1 MKVRRLNQMTTD
13 EVAALK
19 RRSGLDIEGLLSS
32 VKPVV
37 EDVKSRGDAALL
49 EYTARFDGVRLSSAE
64 LQVSLEEIKR
74 AYDQVNPETMN
85 AFRQSARNVRRFQ
98 EQSISNLAQPGSPD
112 PGQKRGFDNPLGAIL
127 DPLNMPEGQRP
138 EPCPEPR
145 RRAVEG
151 MWLTEIVEGVLVG
164 QRTTP
169 IESVGLYVPG
179 GKGDFPSVMLMLGIC
194 AQVAG
199 VRKVVACTPPTA
211 EGCVNSGTLVAADL
225 AGVTEI
231 YKVGGAQAVAAMAF
245 GTETVPQVDK
255 ILGPGGPYVAAAKQ
269 LVAGVVDVGTVA
281 GPSEAIVLA
290 DSEADP
296 WNVALDLLVQ
306 GEHGEDAAS
315 LLVTHSQELIEGVQE
330 TLPTLLAELPDER
343 RQICESVLSKYG
355 GAILTESL
363 AQSIEFVNDYAP
375 EHLQLAVHNPLVVLS
390 RIRNAGTILL
400 GQRTTFTFGDFS
412 LGPTNVI
419 PTGGFAKVQ
428 SPVSVHDFLKHNS
441 VCYVLDRPGFDALAE
456 GSAAFAE
463 YEGFLAHAMAVRR
476 RDEATS

>member
-1 MKVRRLNQMTTD
+1 MKVRRLNQMTAN
-13 EVAALK
+13 EIAALK

-32 VKPVV
+32 VKPIV
-37 EDVKSRGDAALL
+37 EGVRARGDTALL
-49 EYTARFDGVRLSSAE
+49 EYTARFDGVRLSAAE
-64 LQVSLEEIKR
+64 LKVSEEEIKQ
-74 AYDQVNPETMN
+74 AYEQVSPETLD

-98 EQSISNLAQPGSPD
+98 ERS
-112 PGQKRGFDNPLGAIL
+112 
-127 DPLNMPEGQRP
+127 MPK
-138 EPCPEPR
+138 
-145 RRAVEG
+145 G
-151 MWLTEIVEGVLVG
+151 MWLTEIVEGALVG
-164 QRTTP
+164 QRVTS

-199 VRKVVACTPPTA
+199 VRKIVTCTPPSPPSVLPHFGGEVPTP
-211 EGCVNSGTLVAADL
+211 EGGVNSGTLVAADL

-231 YKVGGAQAVAAMAF
+231 YKVGGAQAIAALAF
-245 GTETVPQVDK
+245 GTETVPKVDK
-255 ILGPGGPYVAAAKQ
+255 IVGPGGPYVVAAKQ

-281 GPSEAIVLA
+281 GPSEAVILA
-290 DSEADP
+290 DREADP

-306 GEHGEDAAS
+306 GEHSKDAAS

-330 TLPTLLAELPDER
+330 ALPELLAELPDER
-343 RQICESVLSKYG
+343 RQICETVLSKYG

-375 EHLQLAVHNPLVVLS
+375 EHLQLAVQNPLAVLS

-400 GQRTTFTFGDFS
+400 GQRTTFTFADFS

-419 PTGGFAKVQ
+419 PTGGFARVQ

-441 VCYVLDRPGFDALAE
+441 VCFVLDRAGFDALAE
-456 GSAAFAE
+456 GSATFAE
-463 YEGFLAHAMAVRR
+463 YEGFPAHAMAVRR
-476 RDEATS
+476 RNEATS

>member
-1 MKVRRLNQMTTD
+1 MKVRRLSQMATD
-13 EVAALK
+13 EIAALK
-19 RRSGLDIEGLLSS
+19 RRSGLDIEGLLSA

-37 EDVKSRGDAALL
+37 EDVRAHGDAALL
-49 EYTARFDGVRLSSAE
+49 EYTTRFDGVRLSAAN
-64 LQVSLEEIKR
+64 LKVSGEEIKH
-74 AYDQVNPETMN
+74 AYEQVSAETLD
-85 AFRQSARNVRRFQ
+85 AFRQSARNVRKFQ
-98 EQSISNLAQPGSPD
+98 ERS
-112 PGQKRGFDNPLGAIL
+112 
-127 DPLNMPEGQRP
+127 MP
-138 EPCPEPR
+138 
-145 RRAVEG
+145 EG
-151 MWLTEIVEGVLVG
+151 MWLTEIIKGVLVG
-164 QRTTP
+164 QRITP

-211 EGCVNSGTLVAADL
+211 DGSVNSGTLVAADL

-231 YKVGGAQAVAAMAF
+231 YKVGGAQAIAALAF
-245 GTETVPQVDK
+245 GSETVPKVDK
-255 ILGPGGPYVAAAKQ
+255 ILGPGGPYVVAAKQ

-281 GPSEAIVLA
+281 GPSEAIILA
-290 DSEADP
+290 DEEADP

-315 LLVTHSQELIEGVQE
+315 LLLTHSWELIEGVQAA
-330 TLPTLLAELPDER
+330 LPALLAELPDER
-343 RQICESVLSKYG
+343 RTICETVLSQYG

-363 AQSIEFVNDYAP
+363 AQSVEFVNDYAP
-375 EHLQLAVHNPLVVLS
+375 EHLQLAVQNPLAVLS

-400 GQRTTFTFGDFS
+400 GQQTTFTFGDFS

-441 VCYVLDRPGFDALAE
+441 VCFVLDNAGFAALAE

-463 YEGFLAHAMAVRR
+463 YEGFPAHAMAVRR
-476 RDEATS
+476 RNEATSKANPVGTSTRNEGL

>member
-1 MKVRRLNQMTTD
+1 
-13 EVAALK
+13 
-19 RRSGLDIEGLLSS
+19 
-32 VKPVV
+32 VKPIV
-37 EDVKSRGDAALL
+37 EGVKVRGDAALL
-49 EYTARFDGVRLSSAE
+49 EYTARFDGVRLSAAE
-64 LQVSLEEIKR
+64 LRVSEEEIQQ
-74 AYDQVNPETMN
+74 AYREVSSDALD

-98 EQSISNLAQPGSPD
+98 EQS
-112 PGQKRGFDNPLGAIL
+112 
-127 DPLNMPEGQRP
+127 MPE
-138 EPCPEPR
+138 E
-145 RRAVEG
+145 

-164 QRTTP
+164 QRVTP

-199 VRKVVACTPPTA
+199 VREVVACTPPAA
-211 EGCVNSGTLVAADL
+211 EGGVNSGTLVAADL

-231 YKVGGAQAVAAMAF
+231 YKVGGAQAIAALAF
-245 GTETVPQVDK
+245 GTETVPKVDK
-255 ILGPGGPYVAAAKQ
+255 IVGPGGPYVVAAKQ

-281 GPSEAIVLA
+281 GPSEAIILA
-290 DSEADP
+290 DEEADS

-306 GEHGEDAAS
+306 GEHSKDAAS

-330 TLPTLLAELPDER
+330 ALPALLAELPDER
-343 RQICESVLSKYG
+343 RQICETVLAKYG

-363 AQSIEFVNDYAP
+363 AQSIEFINDYAP
-375 EHLQLAVHNPLVVLS
+375 EHLQLAVQNPFAVLA

-441 VCYVLDRPGFDALAE
+441 VCYVLDHAGFDALAE

-463 YEGFLAHAMAVRR
+463 YEGFPAHALAVQRR
-476 RDEATS
+476 RNEATS

>member
-1 MKVRRLNQMTTD
+1 MKVRRLSQMSAD
-13 EVAALK
+13 EIAALK
-19 RRSGLDIEGLLSS
+19 RRSGLDIEGLLTS

-37 EDVKSRGDAALL
+37 EDVRARGDAALL
-49 EYTARFDGVRLSSAE
+49 EYTARFDEVRLSAAE
-64 LQVSLEEIKR
+64 LKVSEEEIRHAYEQVSS
-74 AYDQVNPETMN
+74 ETLD

-98 EQSISNLAQPGSPD
+98 EQS
-112 PGQKRGFDNPLGAIL
+112 
-127 DPLNMPEGQRP
+127 MP
-138 EPCPEPR
+138 
-145 RRAVEG
+145 EG

-199 VRKVVACTPPTA
+199 VKKVVACTPPSPPPVPPNPGGEVLTR
-211 EGCVNSGTLVAADL
+211 EGGVNSGTLVAADL

-231 YKVGGAQAVAAMAF
+231 YKVGGAQAIAALAF
-245 GTETVPQVDK
+245 GTQTVPKVDK

-281 GPSEAIVLA
+281 GPSEAIILA
-290 DSEADP
+290 DGEADP

-315 LLVTHSQELIEGVQE
+315 LLITHSQELIEGVQE
-330 TLPTLLAELPDER
+330 ALPELLAELPDER
-343 RQICESVLSKYG
+343 RQICQTVLSQYG

-363 AQSIEFVNDYAP
+363 AQGVEFVNDYAP
-375 EHLQLAVHNPLVVLS
+375 EHLQLAVQNPFAVLA
-390 RIRNAGTILL
+390 RIRNAGAILL

-428 SPVSVHDFLKHNS
+428 SPVSVHDFLKHSS
-441 VCYVLDRPGFDALAE
+441 VGFVLGRAGFDALAE

-463 YEGFLAHAMAVRR
+463 YEGFPAHAMAVRR

>member
-1 MKVRRLNQMTTD
+1 MKVYCLSQITTD

-32 VKPVV
+32 VKPIV
-37 EDVKSRGDAALL
+37 EDVKARGDAALL
-49 EYTARFDGVRLSSAE
+49 EYTARFDGVRLSAAE
-64 LQVSLEEIKR
+64 LKVSEKEIKR
-74 AYDQVNPETMN
+74 AYEKVSPETLD
-85 AFRQSARNVRRFQ
+85 AFRLSARNVRRFQ
-98 EQSISNLAQPGSPD
+98 EQSISSLARRGSPD
-112 PGQKRGFDNPLGAIL
+112 PGQRRGFGNPLGVIL
-127 DPLNMPEGQRP
+127 DPLNMPE
-138 EPCPEPR
+138 E
-145 RRAVEG
+145 

-164 QRTTP
+164 QRVTP

-199 VRKVVACTPPTA
+199 VRKVVACTPPTP
-211 EGCVNSGTLVAADL
+211 EGSVNSGTLVAADL

-231 YKVGGAQAVAAMAF
+231 YKLGGAQAIAAMAF
-245 GTETVPQVDK
+245 GTETVPKVGK
-255 ILGPGGPYVAAAKQ
+255 ILGPGGPYVVAAKQ

-281 GPSEAIVLA
+281 GPSEAIILA
-290 DSEADP
+290 DGEADP

-306 GEHGEDAAS
+306 GEHSKDAAS
-315 LLVTHSQELIEGVQE
+315 LLITHSQELIERVQE
-330 TLPTLLAELPDER
+330 ALPELLAELPDER
-343 RQICESVLSKYG
+343 RQICETVLSQYG

-375 EHLQLAVHNPLVVLS
+375 EHLQLAVQSPLAVLP
-390 RIRNAGTILL
+390 RIRHAGTILL

-441 VCYVLDRPGFDALAE
+441 VCYVLDRAGFDALAE
-456 GSAAFAE
+456 GSTAFAE
-463 YEGFLAHAMAVRR
+463 YEGFPAHAMAVRR
-476 RDEATS
+476 RNEATS

>member
-1 MKVRRLNQMTTD
+1 MKVRCLSQMTAD
-13 EVAALK
+13 EIAVLK
-19 RRSGLDIEGLLSS
+19 RRSGMDIEGLLSS

-37 EDVKSRGDAALL
+37 EGVRARGDAALL
-49 EYTARFDGVRLSSAE
+49 EYTARFDGVRLSAANLKVSDAE
-64 LQVSLEEIKR
+64 IKQAYEQVSSVAL
-74 AYDQVNPETMN
+74 N

-98 EQSISNLAQPGSPD
+98 EQS
-112 PGQKRGFDNPLGAIL
+112 
-127 DPLNMPEGQRP
+127 MP
-138 EPCPEPR
+138 
-145 RRAVEG
+145 EG

-211 EGCVNSGTLVAADL
+211 EGGVNSGTLVAADL

-231 YKVGGAQAVAAMAF
+231 YKVGGAQAIAALTF
-245 GTETVPQVDK
+245 GTETVPKVDK
-255 ILGPGGPYVAAAKQ
+255 ILGPGGPYVVAAKQ

-281 GPSEAIVLA
+281 GPSEAIILA
-290 DSEADP
+290 DGEADP

-315 LLVTHSQELIEGVQE
+315 LLVTHSQELIKGVQAA
-330 TLPTLLAELPDER
+330 LPTLLAELPDER
-343 RQICESVLSKYG
+343 RQICETVLSKYG
-355 GAILTESL
+355 GAILTTSL

-375 EHLQLAVHNPLVVLS
+375 EHLQLAVQNPLAVLS

-412 LGPTNVI
+412 LGRPTS
-419 PTGGFAKVQ
+419 
-428 SPVSVHDFLKHNS
+428 SP
-441 VCYVLDRPGFDALAE
+441 P
-456 GSAAFAE
+456 AASPRFSH
-463 YEGFLAHAMAVRR
+463 LSPS
-476 RDEATS
+476 TIS